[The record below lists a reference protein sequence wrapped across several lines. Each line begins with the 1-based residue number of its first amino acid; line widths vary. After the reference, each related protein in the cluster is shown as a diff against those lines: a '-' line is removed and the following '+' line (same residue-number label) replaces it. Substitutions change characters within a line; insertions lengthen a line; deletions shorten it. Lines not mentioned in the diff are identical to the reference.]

1 MQNVRKKVC
10 FIAVLFFVSL
20 QSVVWGSN
28 APLRPVSFENLYID
42 DFFWYFQ
49 FRSQRLNT
57 LPVVWNR
64 LAEKGLLTGKY
75 SGRDL
80 EDADLYQ
87 LLETMSYIYVVEPD
101 SLQFGR
107 LDSLAALIPEKI
119 SRDTDFSWL
128 KHSRKGAHP
137 HHYQMAAFYRAALAY
152 TKIGGQRP
160 LLHWALENAEKLCE
174 QIMEKPE
181 KMNGRDL
188 HPNMALVLGDFYVL
202 TKNENFL
209 RTASLML
216 DKMKD
221 KEWGQELGYY
231 YAAQA
236 WIRGLED
243 NKTAVKENH
252 NYWLDAVSR
261 TMRITGGFSAHPAA
275 LPETRFSL
283 PETMANMEWCLRLYE
298 VTQDTRCM
306 ELYERA
312 LYNELRG
319 GISYYG
325 GYIPHNLEMD
335 EQKELVRDSI
345 DRAPLSQIIPLIRNL
360 AVQPDYYYSTQ
371 NDTAIYVNQ
380 YFRGEVTIKT
390 KNLDLKLSTMSSMPW
405 VGGFYMDVLTDH
417 PQTLTFYLRVPSW
430 MTNDCVESMG
440 RYQYVPQRNSLR
452 LSVNGTDLPI
462 KIENGFLKV
471 SGTWKKNDRII
482 FDFLSNVR
490 KILPTSKTTTDTM
503 QVAYQRAPF
512 VFCQEEPDSI
522 LQKQDKYAVYLSE
535 SLAAKFA
542 LDLMGGVQT
551 LEGKAYDL
559 SADSVSERLL
569 LLTPYF
575 SRGQRGSRSAKIWYP
590 YFTKRK

>member
-1 MQNVRKKVC
+1 MQNVWKKVC

-20 QSVVWGSN
+20 QNMVWGSN

-64 LAEKGLLTGKY
+64 LTDKGLLTGKY
-75 SGRDL
+75 SGRSL

-119 SRDTDFSWL
+119 SRETDFSWL
-128 KHSRKGAHP
+128 KHPRKGAHP

-152 TKIGGQRP
+152 TKSGGQRP
-160 LLHWALENAEKLCE
+160 LLHWALENAKTLCDR
-174 QIMEKPE
+174 ILDKPE
-181 KMNGRDL
+181 KMNDRDL
-188 HPNMALVLGDFYVL
+188 HPNMASVLGDFYVL
-202 TKNENFL
+202 TQNENFL

-221 KEWGQELGYY
+221 KDWGQELGYY
-231 YAAQA
+231 YAAHA

-252 NYWLDAVSR
+252 SYWQDAVSR

-325 GYIPHNLEMD
+325 GYISHNLEID
-335 EQKELVRDSI
+335 EQKEVMRDSI

-360 AVQPDYYYSTQ
+360 AVLPNYYYATQ
-371 NDTAIYVNQ
+371 NDTAVYVNQ
-380 YFRGEVTIKT
+380 YFRGEVSIKT
-390 KNLDLKLSTMSSMPW
+390 KKLDLKLSTMSSMPW
-405 VGGFYMDVLTDH
+405 VGGFYMDVLTDQ
-417 PQTLTFYLRVPSW
+417 PQTFTFYLRVPSW

-440 RYQYVPQRNSLR
+440 RYQYVPQRNLLR
-452 LSVNGTDLPI
+452 LSVNGTELPI

-471 SGTWKKNDRII
+471 PGTWKKNDRII
-482 FDFLSNVR
+482 FEFLSAVR
-490 KILPTSKTTTDTM
+490 KILPTSKAATDTM

-512 VFCQEEPDSI
+512 VFCQEEPDSV
-522 LQKQDKYAVYLSE
+522 LQKQDNYAVYLDE

-542 LDLMGGVQT
+542 LGLMGGVQT

-559 SADSVSERLL
+559 STDSVSEHLL

-575 SRGQRGSRSAKIWYP
+575 SRGQRGSRNTKIWYP